1 MRNQLLAVFVCVAA
15 LVAPAVSNAQAS
27 GGERE
32 QIDRTFELSP
42 GASVEVSSISG
53 PVEVEVTNSG
63 VAEVHIVR
71 TGRSQADLAC
81 APMTVEGSASRLVIR
96 TEQSRK
102 CRNSHRQE
110 SVRLR
115 LPASVNFKA
124 SSVSG
129 DVRVGRLEGE
139 VRLSSISGDVR
150 VEGASGLLDASS
162 ISGRVNVDH
171 ATGVVQLS
179 SISGSVLVAIAEL
192 GETGISASSI
202 SGDLEFRFTGPVN
215 ADVRVDSI
223 SGRVRNDTPDM
234 TVSKVG
240 ESSFRGRLGAGG
252 APITLSSISGD
263 VRFTRQ

>member
-1 MRNQLLAVFVCVAA
+1 MRNQLLAVFVCAAA
-15 LVAPAVSNAQAS
+15 LVAPAVSNAQS
-27 GGERE
+27 PERE

-53 PVEVEVTNSG
+53 PVEVEVTSSG
-63 VAEVHIVR
+63 LAEVHIVR
-71 TGRSQADLAC
+71 TGRSKADLDC

-102 CRNSHRQE
+102 CRNSQRHE
-110 SVRLR
+110 TVRLR
-115 LPASVNFKA
+115 LPASVAFKA

-129 DVRVGRLEGE
+129 DVQVGRLEGE

-150 VEGASGLLDASS
+150 VDGVSGLLDASS
-162 ISGRVNVDH
+162 ISGRVNVQN

-179 SISGSVLVAIAEL
+179 SISGSVLVAIGEL
-192 GETGISASSI
+192 GESGISASSI
-202 SGDLEFRFTGPVN
+202 SGDVEFRFTAPVN

-223 SGRVRNDTPDM
+223 SGRVRNDTGDM

-252 APITLSSISGD
+252 TPITLSSISGD